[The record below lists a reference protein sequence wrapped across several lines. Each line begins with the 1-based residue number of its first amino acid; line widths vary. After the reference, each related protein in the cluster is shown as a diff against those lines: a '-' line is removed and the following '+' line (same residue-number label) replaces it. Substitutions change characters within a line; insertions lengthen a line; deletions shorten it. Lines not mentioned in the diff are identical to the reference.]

1 MKYYSLLILAIL
13 AGISL
18 PACSSSAPQVQSNQQ
33 ANQAVP
39 AQKSKDEL
47 SAISHSSETSLPT
60 NATASS
66 PVNSAPSAPP
76 AGGSPNAQPV
86 DVSAMNAE
94 IEKAEKKHQKD
105 PKDAQAKKDLAHA
118 YFVRGFALT
127 EAAQYRAALG
137 DFRRGL
143 KLDPTD
149 QEAKNMHDQIISI
162 AAGMGRELP
171 KEGEEPTPLPF
182 NKDAAPVK
190 P

>member
-1 MKYYSLLILAIL
+1 MKYYSLLISAIL
-13 AGISL
+13 AGTFL

-39 AQKSKDEL
+39 TQKSKDEL
-47 SAISHSSETSLPT
+47 SAISHSVEKTPPA
-60 NATASS
+60 NMP
-66 PVNSAPSAPP
+66 PVNSGANPAP
-76 AGGSPNAQPV
+76 GSPNAQPV

-94 IEKAEKKHQKD
+94 IEKAEKKQQKD
-105 PKDAQAKKDLAHA
+105 PKDAQAKKELAHA